1 MKKIFENLS
10 VRLKTFG
17 VRILPFVLWLIAV
30 IVRLLA
36 FIWRMLGGIWRKF
49 SVRVPVLATPLER
62 IAAKIMAS
70 ILRLLGALWARI
82 AVRFPNMAARLK
94 ALYKTITAPI
104 YTAIYTDA
112 DGVEKV
118 AAERVDPD
126 APLPPSDADLEA
138 AEADAAEQGP
148 PPTLWQRIKLKIY
161 FFFFPPPTLMPVQLV
176 TPEVDME
183 AASQPLPLRGQLIYM
198 LIGLF
203 FLIAVIWAAFT
214 NIDEVVRAEGAV
226 VPSENVKVVQ
236 SRLPGSVTDIRV
248 KLGDRVEEEQ
258 VLFKIEDEDVKAN
271 FADNEIQRLTALAS
285 IARLEAESRGET
297 TLVMPAWLIEAAPEA
312 ATQEEQVFASRV
324 RALDNERSVITQQI
338 ETLRRAIEVQNAEE
352 KLATRQLEPIA
363 AERDIIKPLVEAGHE
378 PKLALINLEAR
389 YQETLGRADKARL
402 EAIHMSSELATQERR
417 LAALYT
423 NFQADAETRLI
434 EARLT
439 AAQAEARLEALRGKV
454 QQTEVK
460 APVKGT
466 ISAVHFSTIGG
477 VVDAGAV
484 LAEIVPIEQEIT
496 VEARILTQDVA
507 DIFPG
512 QKVRVSLSAYDVARY
527 GTVEGFVEKIASNST
542 QPDNQP
548 PYYQTMIKIPDPVF
562 QQSQL
567 RPDIVPGMPV
577 VVDVLGGKRTVLGY
591 VLSPIQRAS
600 TIVFRE
606 K

>member
-1 MKKIFENLS
+1 MISFLQNLT
-10 VRLKTFG
+10 VRMLFIVLRLIT
-17 VRILPFVLWLIAV
+17 IILWLGV
-30 IVRLLA
+30 ILWRLFSVIWRGFSALLPLLA
-36 FIWRMLGGIWRKF
+36 K
-49 SVRVPVLATPLER
+49 PLEYLVSK
-62 IAAKIMAS
+62 IAGAV
-70 ILRLLGALWARI
+70 LRLLCGLWRRV
-82 AVRFPNMAARLK
+82 AVRFPNMAARLEALCK
-94 ALYKTITAPI
+94 AIAAPI
-104 YTAIYTDA
+104 FTDS

-118 AAERVDPD
+118 TAERVDPD

-138 AEADAAEQGP
+138 AEATEAEQGP
-148 PPTLWQRIKLKIY
+148 PPTLWQRIKRKVY

-183 AASQPLPLRGQLIYM
+183 AESQPLPLRGQLIYM

-203 FLIAVIWAAFT
+203 FLIAVIWAAVT
-214 NIDEVVRAEGAV
+214 TIDEVVRAEGAV

-236 SRLPGSVTDIRV
+236 SRLPGSVNDIRV
-248 KLGDRVEEEQ
+248 KLGDRVEENQ

-271 FADNEIQRLTALAS
+271 FADNEIQRLAALAS
-285 IARLEAESRGET
+285 IVRLEAESKGET
-297 TLVMPAWLIEAAPEA
+297 ELVMPPWLIEAAPDA

-338 ETLRRAIEVQNAEE
+338 ETLRRAIEVQKAEE
-352 KLATRQLEPIA
+352 KLATRQLDPIA

-378 PKLALINLEAR
+378 PKLSLINLEAR

-402 EAIHMSSELATQERR
+402 EAIHMGSELATQERR

-460 APVKGT
+460 APVAGI

-484 LAEIVPIEQEIT
+484 LAEIVPIESEVT

-527 GTVEGFVEKIASNST
+527 GTVEGYVEKIASNST

-567 RPDIVPGMPV
+567 RPDVVPGMPV
-577 VVDVLGGKRTVLGY
+577 VIDVLGGKRTVLGY